1 MENKTIKLDG
11 FSLSLQTIFVFTE
24 YKILYQLGKNSTLRL
39 KMKIMMFK
47 VPRAWDNQIFAR
59 ISSEREI
66 KFIFEMRKKSVSP
79 RLKRRG

>member
-1 MENKTIKLDG
+1 MKNKTIKLDG

-47 VPRAWDNQIFAR
+47 VPRARDNQIFAR
-59 ISSEREI
+59 VSSEREI